1 MGHDGQ
7 GQATLPKRRSL
18 VHLVIFHGAVTVP
31 CHGLLWLCGRRVGC
45 RWDQR
50 VTRRFRIGRAP
61 MMFGFVQSWWTKILR
76 LHRDRRSRHSV
87 IVTKQANDGIK
98 TTRPRPNVTTTT
110 TGERAGTSEWSRVQ
124 REWDVES
131 SSTVYGNPT
140 RSSKHGESKGTTGK
154 RSSWEWSFWAVCVCS
169 GEENHVTRDRESPLW
184 EENKKSREGGV
195 TLFDTEFV
203 RNGSIAY
210 ASVTI

>member
-1 MGHDGQ
+1 VGHDGQ

-31 CHGLLWLCGRRVGC
+31 CHYLLWLCGRRVGC

-98 TTRPRPNVTTTT
+98 TTRPRLNVTTTT
-110 TGERAGTSEWSRVQ
+110 TGERTGRVNGLEYNASGTSSRLPRSTEIPRARRSTANP
-124 REWDVES
+124 REPPGSVRR
-131 SSTVYGNPT
+131 GNGPF
-140 RSSKHGESKGTTGK
+140 GPC
-154 RSSWEWSFWAVCVCS
+154 VCVAGRKTTSPGIVKAPSGRKTKKVGRGVSLCS
-169 GEENHVTRDRESPLW
+169 IPNSYGMVRSL
-184 EENKKSREGGV
+184 
-195 TLFDTEFV
+195 TLP
-203 RNGSIAY
+203 
-210 ASVTI
+210 